1 MQTPGTTSP
10 AFCSLRWVMAENQ
23 KGKGVKS
30 TIGVLGALASII
42 SVWWF
47 ALRPRRKHRDE

>member
-1 MQTPGTTSP
+1 
-10 AFCSLRWVMAENQ
+10 MAENQ
-23 KGKGVKS
+23 KGKGVK

-47 ALRPRRKHRDE
+47 ALRPRRKQRDQ

>member
-1 MQTPGTTSP
+1 
-10 AFCSLRWVMAENQ
+10 MAENQ

-47 ALRPRRKHRDE
+47 ALRPRRNTATTSSLAAANRDDPER

>member
-1 MQTPGTTSP
+1 VSE
-10 AFCSLRWVMAENQ
+10 SQ
-23 KGKGVKS
+23 KRKGVKS
-30 TIGVLGALASII
+30 SIGVLGALASII

>member
-1 MQTPGTTSP
+1 MSD
-10 AFCSLRWVMAENQ
+10 SSKS

-30 TIGVLGALASII
+30 TIGVLGALATII

-47 ALRPRRKHRDE
+47 ALRPARKKREE

>member
-1 MQTPGTTSP
+1 M
-10 AFCSLRWVMAENQ
+10 VMAENQ

-42 SVWWF
+42 SSGGLPF
-47 ALRPRRKHRDE
+47 ARVVNTATTSSLAAANRDDPER